1 MKNYCV
7 LGSNKLLLETVAEP
21 KEGADLPEG
30 AGEDVHR
37 DEEQG
42 GELDD
47 PNPRRSNVQQY
58 RQQAARLP
66 LESRTKDE
74 LANWT
79 RHLH

>member
-1 MKNYCV
+1 MRPKPTCT
-7 LGSNKLLLETVAEP
+7 LEGRKCSGST
-21 KEGADLPEG
+21 DLPEG

-37 DEEQG
+37 DAEQG

-47 PNPRRSNVQQY
+47 PNPRRSHVQQY

-66 LESRTKDE
+66 LESRTKHK